1 MLRIAMQVGAPIL
14 NKLTPMEI
22 SERAAQL
29 TPSLTLSIDSKA
41 KAMKAEGIDVC
52 GFGAGEPDFDT
63 SEHIKKAAIDALEAG
78 FTKYTP
84 SAGIPELRQAI
95 AEKLAA
101 DNELSYRAAQI
112 IVSNGAKHSCYN
124 AILATCQPGDE
135 VIIPAPYW
143 VSYPE
148 MVRLA
153 GAEPV
158 IVPTTERNAW
168 KMRAEDFENAM
179 TPRTKMLIM
188 NSPSNPTGS
197 VYTREELQAIVDVA
211 ANEDIYILS
220 DEIYEKLVYDDA
232 KHVSI
237 ASLSKEAY
245 DLTITVNGFSKTY
258 AMTGWRLGYMA
269 APEAVAKAADSIQS
283 HTTSNPSSFSQY
295 GALAALRGDQQPIA
309 DMREEFDMRRN
320 YMFDRLSKISNITAV
335 KPQGAFY
342 VLVNISQLG
351 LTSQNFA
358 DRLLSKASVAVVPG
372 AAFGDDRTIRF
383 SYATS
388 LDIIKKGLDR
398 FQDFCRTL

>member
-1 MLRIAMQVGAPIL
+1 
-14 NKLTPMEI
+14 MEI

-52 GFGAGEPDFDT
+52 GFGSGEPDFDT
-63 SEHIKKAAIDALEAG
+63 PEHIKKATIEALEAG

-101 DNELSYRAAQI
+101 YNELSYRAAQI

-124 AILATCQPGDE
+124 ATLATCQPGDE
-135 VIIPAPYW
+135 VVIPAPYW

-158 IVPTTERNAW
+158 IVPTSERNSW

-211 ANEDIYILS
+211 AEEDIYILS

-237 ASLSKEAY
+237 ASLSQEAH

-258 AMTGWRLGYMA
+258 AMTGWRLGYLA
-269 APEAVAKAADSIQS
+269 APEAVAKAVDSIKS

-295 GALAALRGDQQPIA
+295 GALAALRGDQQPVA

-320 YMFDRLSKISNITAV
+320 YMFDRLSKISNVTAV

-372 AAFGDDRTIRF
+372 AAFGDDRTIRL

>member
-1 MLRIAMQVGAPIL
+1 VDIIA
-14 NKLTPMEI
+14 MEI

-41 KAMKAEGIDVC
+41 KAMKAEGLDVC

-63 SEHIKKAAIDALEAG
+63 PEHIKRAAIEALEAG

-84 SAGIPELRQAI
+84 NAGIPELRQAI
-95 AEKLAA
+95 ADKFAA
-101 DNELSYRAAQI
+101 DNGLNYRAGQVV
-112 IVSNGAKHSCYN
+112 VSNGAKHACYN

-135 VIIPAPYW
+135 VVIPAPYW
-143 VSYPE
+143 VSYPD
-148 MVRLA
+148 MVRLV

-158 IVPTTERNAW
+158 IVPTSERNGW
-168 KMRAEDFENAM
+168 KMRPEDFENAM

-188 NSPSNPTGS
+188 NSPGNPTGS
-197 VYTREELQAIVDVA
+197 VYTREELEAIVSVA
-211 ANEDIYILS
+211 AEEDIYVLS
-220 DEIYEKLVYDDA
+220 DEIYEKLVYDDV

-237 ASLSKEAY
+237 ASLSQEAY
-245 DLTITVNGFSKTY
+245 DLTITVNGFSKSY
-258 AMTGWRLGYMA
+258 AMTGWRLGYLA
-269 APEAVAKAADSIQS
+269 APDAVVRAVDSIQS
-283 HTTSNPSSFSQY
+283 HTSSNPSSFSQY
-295 GALAALRGDQQPIA
+295 GALAALKGDQQPLA

-342 VLVNISQLG
+342 ILVNISQLG

-358 DRLLSKASVAVVPG
+358 DRLLSKANVAVVPG
-372 AAFGDDRTIRF
+372 AAFGDDRTVRF

-388 LDIIKKGLDR
+388 LDVIKKGLDR

>member
-1 MLRIAMQVGAPIL
+1 
-14 NKLTPMEI
+14 MEI

-41 KAMKAEGIDVC
+41 KAMKAERVDVC

-63 SEHIKKAAIDALEAG
+63 AEYIKKAAIEALEAG

-84 SAGIPELRQAI
+84 SSGIPELRQAI

-101 DNELSYRAAQI
+101 DNGLDYRAAQI
-112 IVSNGAKHSCYN
+112 VVSNGAKQSCYN

-148 MVRLA
+148 MVRLV

-158 IVPTTERNAW
+158 IVPTSERNSW
-168 KMRAEDFENAM
+168 KMRPEDFENAM

-188 NSPSNPTGS
+188 NSPGNPTGS
-197 VYTREELQAIVDVA
+197 VYTREELEAIVNVA
-211 ANEDIYILS
+211 AEEDIYILS
-220 DEIYEKLVYDDA
+220 DEIYEKLVYDGA

-237 ASLSKEAY
+237 ASLSKETY
-245 DLTITVNGFSKTY
+245 DLTITVNGFSKSY
-258 AMTGWRLGYMA
+258 AMTGWRLGYLA
-269 APEAVAKAADSIQS
+269 APDAVAKAVDSIQS

-295 GALAALRGDQQPIA
+295 GALAALKGDQQPLA

-320 YMFDRLSKISNITAV
+320 YMFERISKISNVTAV

-358 DRLLSKASVAVVPG
+358 DRLLSKANVAVVPG
-372 AAFGDDRTIRF
+372 AAFGNDRTIRL

-388 LDIIKKGLDR
+388 LDVIKKGLDR

>member
-1 MLRIAMQVGAPIL
+1 MHGKTSSSSWPARG
-14 NKLTPMEI
+14 
-22 SERAAQL
+22 RA
-29 TPSLTLSIDSKA
+29 IRFRKNE
-41 KAMKAEGIDVC
+41 MKAEGIDVC

-63 SEHIKKAAIDALEAG
+63 PEHIKQAAIEALQAG

-84 SAGIPELRQAI
+84 SAGIPELRAAI

-101 DNELSYRAAQI
+101 DNGLTYRASQI

-143 VSYPE
+143 VSYPD
-148 MVRLA
+148 MVKLV

-158 IVPTTERNAW
+158 IVPTMERNNW
-168 KMRAEDFENAM
+168 KMRPEDFENAM
-179 TPRTKMLIM
+179 TPRTKMLII
-188 NSPSNPTGS
+188 NTPGNPTGA
-197 VYTREELQAIVDVA
+197 VYTREELAAIVEIA
-211 ANEDIYILS
+211 SGEDIYILS

-232 KHVSI
+232 KHVSV

-245 DLTITVNGFSKTY
+245 DLTITVNGFSKSY
-258 AMTGWRLGYMA
+258 AMTGWRLGYLA
-269 APEAVAKAADSIQS
+269 APEAVAKAVDSIQS
-283 HTTSNPSSFSQY
+283 HTTANPSSFSQR
-295 GALAALRGDQQPIA
+295 GALAALKGDQQALA
-309 DMREEFDMRRN
+309 DMRAEFDMRRN
-320 YMFDRLSKISNITAV
+320 YMFDRISKIPNITAV

-358 DRLLSKASVAVVPG
+358 DRLLSKANVAVIPG
-372 AAFGDDRTIRF
+372 AAFGADRTVRL

-388 LDIIKKGLDR
+388 IDVIKKGLDR

>member
-1 MLRIAMQVGAPIL
+1 
-14 NKLTPMEI
+14 MEI

-41 KAMKAEGIDVC
+41 KAMKAEGLDVC
-52 GFGAGEPDFDT
+52 GFGAGEPDSDT
-63 SEHIKKAAIDALEAG
+63 PEHIKRAAIEALEAG

-84 SAGIPELRQAI
+84 NAGIPELRQAI
-95 AEKLAA
+95 ADKLAA
-101 DNELSYRAAQI
+101 DNGLNYRAGQI
-112 IVSNGAKHSCYN
+112 VVSNGAKHACYN

-143 VSYPE
+143 VSYPD
-148 MVRLA
+148 MVRLV

-158 IVPTTERNAW
+158 IVPTSERNAW
-168 KMRAEDFENAM
+168 KMRPEDFENAM

-188 NSPSNPTGS
+188 NTPGNPTGS
-197 VYTREELQAIVDVA
+197 VYTREELEAIVNVA
-211 ANEDIYILS
+211 AEEDIYILS

-237 ASLSKEAY
+237 GSLSKEAY
-245 DLTITVNGFSKTY
+245 DLTITVNGFSKSY
-258 AMTGWRLGYMA
+258 AMTGWRLGYLA
-269 APEAVAKAADSIQS
+269 APDAVSRAVDSIQS
-283 HTTSNPSSFSQY
+283 HTSSNPCSFSQY
-295 GALAALRGDQQPIA
+295 GALAALKGDQQPLA
-309 DMREEFDMRRN
+309 DMREEFEMRRN
-320 YMFDRLSKISNITAV
+320 YMFDRISKISNVTAI

-342 VLVNISQLG
+342 ILVNISQLG

-358 DRLLSKASVAVVPG
+358 DRLLSKANVAVVPG
-372 AAFGDDRTIRF
+372 AAFGDDRTVRF

-388 LDIIKKGLDR
+388 LDVIKKGLDR

>member
-1 MLRIAMQVGAPIL
+1 
-14 NKLTPMEI
+14 MEI

-63 SEHIKKAAIDALEAG
+63 PEHIKTAAIAALQAG

-101 DNELSYRAAQI
+101 DNGLTYRAGQV

-143 VSYPE
+143 VSYPD
-148 MVRLA
+148 MVRLV

-158 IVPTTERNAW
+158 IVPTMERNNW

-188 NSPSNPTGS
+188 NSPCNPTGS
-197 VYTREELQAIVDVA
+197 VYTQEELEAIVEVA
-211 ANEDIYILS
+211 RGEDIYILS

-232 KHVSI
+232 RHVSI
-237 ASLSKEAY
+237 ASLSKEAC
-245 DLTITVNGFSKTY
+245 DLTITVNGFSKSY
-258 AMTGWRLGYMA
+258 AMTGWRLGYLA
-269 APEAVAKAADSIQS
+269 APEAVAKAVDSIQS
-283 HTTSNPSSFSQY
+283 HTTANPSSFSQR
-295 GALAALRGDQQPIA
+295 GALAALKGDQQSVA

-320 YMFDRLSKISNITAV
+320 YMVDRLSKIPNVTAV

-342 VLVNISQLG
+342 VLVNVSQLG

-358 DRLLSKASVAVVPG
+358 DRLLSKSNVAVVPG
-372 AAFGDDRTIRF
+372 AAFGDDRTIRL

-388 LDIIKKGLDR
+388 IDIIKKGLDR